1 MNFMAKVLFFATM
14 FSVAAQ
20 AAPVTA
26 VSEIDL
32 AQYAGTWYEIAS
44 IPPIFQAGCRCTT
57 ANYELLETGNV
68 SVNNS
73 CRIASFP
80 ISIKGE
86 ARVAN
91 PEEPAKLK
99 VRFFGA
105 AEADY
110 WVLSLAPD
118 YSYALVGTPNRKAV
132 WILSRTRT
140 LEKSVF
146 DELYAMAA
154 DQGFALGELKMT
166 RQENCAQ

>member
-1 MNFMAKVLFFATM
+1 MNFIPKALFFAAT
-14 FSVAAQ
+14 FSATAQ

-44 IPPIFQAGCRCTT
+44 IPATFQAGCRCTT

-99 VRFFGA
+99 VRFFSP

-110 WVLSLAPD
+110 WVLRLAPD
-118 YSYALVGTPNRKAV
+118 YSYALVGTPNRKSV
-132 WILSRTRT
+132 WILSRSRT
-140 LEKSVF
+140 MEKSVF
-146 DELYAMAA
+146 DELYAVAA
-154 DQGFALGELKMT
+154 GQGFPLGELKIT
-166 RQENCAQ
+166 GQENCAQ